1 MFNVQLAKAFIKH
14 RIVANTRH
22 GIHSPFVYKLIDEV
36 IYDFNP
42 QNEYTAIEQLREK
55 LLKDETAIT
64 ITDLGAGSHVNNNKQ
79 KKVREIAKNALKP
92 ASLAKLIYR
101 LVKEFKP
108 RNIVELGTCLG
119 ITTSYM
125 ATAAPKA
132 TLTTIEG
139 CPETAAVA
147 RKNISSLGLNNVEVQ
162 IGNFDTLFPE
172 VLNTLETLDFLF
184 IDGNH
189 RKQAT
194 IDYFQQAL
202 SKINEDSVIIFDDI
216 YWSKGME
223 EAWEEIKQHE
233 AVTVSVD
240 LFWIGL
246 VFFRKGQAKE
256 HFKVRF

>member
-246 VFFRKGQAKE
+246 VFLRKGQAKE